1 MSDIESNLY
10 ITNSNTRK
18 YAFINKKGKQFE
30 AILEWHSNDDFAN
43 AFISNSSF
51 KELALNLEINL
62 EELHFKYSP
71 ISKICE
77 HGPPTFERCYSLDRV
92 FSIFSELKAG
102 MVLMDEG
109 DCCNSKLPLCSQEF
123 RDSTYWWRTTEN
135 TPVFFNFNR
144 ACLLDEQDYL
154 YTSRQRLISRGDI
167 FCQGLDEYTLSTNP
181 GRTDHWLR
189 HFKKRERLIKILL
202 RLDKYISL
210 IYKDKDKSP
219 EYY

>member
-51 KELALNLEINL
+51 KELAHNLEINL

-71 ISKICE
+71 ISKVCE
-77 HGPPTFERCYSLDRV
+77 HGPPTFERCYSLERV

-109 DCCNSKLPLCSQEF
+109 DCCKSKLPLCSQEF
-123 RDSTYWWRTTEN
+123 RDSTYCWRTTEN

-144 ACLLDEQDYL
+144 ACLLDEKDYL

-167 FCQGLDEYTLSTNP
+167 FCRGLDEYTLSTNP

>member
-30 AILEWHSNDDFAN
+30 AILEWHSNDDLET

-51 KELALNLEINL
+51 KELANNLEINL

-71 ISKICE
+71 ISTVCE
-77 HGPPTFERCYSLDRV
+77 HGPPTFERCYSLERV

-109 DCCNSKLPLCSQEF
+109 ECCNSKLPLCSQEF

-144 ACLLDEQDYL
+144 ACLLDEKDYL

-167 FCQGLDEYTLSTNP
+167 FSQGVDEYTLSTNP
-181 GRTDHWLR
+181 SRTDHWLR
-189 HFKKRERLIKILL
+189 HFKKRDKSIKLLL

-210 IYKDKDKSP
+210 IYKDKDNLP
-219 EYY
+219 GYY

>member
-1 MSDIESNLY
+1 MSDLESNLK

-18 YAFINKKGKQFE
+18 YAFINIKGKKFE
-30 AILEWHSNDDFAN
+30 AILEWHSNDDCAT

-51 KELALNLEINL
+51 KELAHNLEINL

-77 HGPPTFERCYSLDRV
+77 HEPQTQERCYNLNVV
-92 FSIFSELKAG
+92 FSMFSELKAG
-102 MVLMDEG
+102 MVLMDKG
-109 DCCNSKLPLCSQEF
+109 LCCNSKLPLCSQEF
-123 RDSTYWWRTTEN
+123 RDLTYCIRTTEY
-135 TPVFFNFNR
+135 TSAFFNAKG

-154 YTSRQRLISRGDI
+154 NTSRQRLISRGDI
-167 FCQGLDEYTLSTNP
+167 FCQGSQEYTLSTNP
-181 GRTDHWLR
+181 GKFDHWLR
-189 HFKKRERLIKILL
+189 HFKKRDKSIKILL

-210 IYKDKDKSP
+210 IYKDKHNSP

>member
-18 YAFINKKGKQFE
+18 YAFINIKGKLFE
-30 AILEWHSNDDFAN
+30 DILEWHSNDDFAN

-51 KELALNLEINL
+51 KELDHNLEINL

-71 ISKICE
+71 ISNICE

>member
-1 MSDIESNLY
+1 MSDLESNLK
-10 ITNSNTRK
+10 ITKSYTRN
-18 YAFINKKGKQFE
+18 YAFTNKKGGQFE
-30 AILEWHSNDDFAN
+30 AILECHSNNDLETSY
-43 AFISNSSF
+43 ISNGSF
-51 KELALNLEINL
+51 IELAHNLEINL

-77 HGPPTFERCYSLDRV
+77 HGPPTFERCYPLDRV

-109 DCCNSKLPLCSQEF
+109 ECCNSKLPICSQEF
-123 RDSTYWWRTTEN
+123 RDITYGWRTTEN
-135 TPVFFNFNR
+135 APVFLPFKR

-167 FCQGLDEYTLSTNP
+167 FCQGSQEYTLRTNP
-181 GRTDHWLR
+181 GKTDHWLR
-189 HFKKRERLIKILL
+189 HFKKRDRSIKILL

-210 IYKDKDKSP
+210 IYKDKHNSP

>member
-1 MSDIESNLY
+1 MSDLESNFK

-18 YAFINKKGKQFE
+18 YAFINIKGKKLE
-30 AILEWHSNDDFAN
+30 AILEWHSNDDFAT

-51 KELALNLEINL
+51 KELAHNLEINL

-77 HGPPTFERCYSLDRV
+77 HGPPTFERCYPLDRV

-109 DCCNSKLPLCSQEF
+109 ECCNSKLPLCSQEF
-123 RDSTYWWRTTEN
+123 RDSTYIWRTTEN

-167 FCQGLDEYTLSTNP
+167 FCQGSQEYTLSTNP
-181 GRTDHWLR
+181 GRSDHWLR
-189 HFKKRERLIKILL
+189 HFKKRDRSIKTLL
-202 RLDKYISL
+202 RLDKYLTS

>member
-1 MSDIESNLY
+1 MSDLESNLK
-10 ITNSNTRK
+10 ITKSYTRN
-18 YAFINKKGKQFE
+18 YAFTNKKGGQFE
-30 AILEWHSNDDFAN
+30 AILECHSNNDLETTY
-43 AFISNSSF
+43 ISNGSF
-51 KELALNLEINL
+51 IELAHNLEINL

-109 DCCNSKLPLCSQEF
+109 ECCNSKLPLCSQEF
-123 RDSTYWWRTTEN
+123 RDSTYVWRTTEN

-144 ACLLDEQDYL
+144 ACLLDEKDYL

-167 FCQGLDEYTLSTNP
+167 FCQGSQEYTLSTNP

-189 HFKKRERLIKILL
+189 HFKKRDRSIKILL

-210 IYKDKDKSP
+210 IYRDKHNSP